1 VSASLKRSVDRLDQP
16 TSARID
22 QILRAAVPTVA
33 PAAAL
38 LVHRE
43 GEVVL
48 ATTAGEVAAEGE
60 GHDLR
65 DGTLF
70 DLASLTKL
78 VTTTAFLALVSEGRV
93 GLEDAV
99 GSVVPELVAGGPRG
113 IDGGQEPL
121 SRRILPTPPDRIGEI
136 VDPDV
141 LTFRQLLTHTSGLAP
156 WRALFRET
164 GPVLPPEG
172 PDGSER
178 RRRRAAAMRSIGG
191 SAFVAQPGSEVH
203 YSDLGFILLGES
215 LERLVGAPLEEV
227 LRERVTG
234 PLELASMTFLP
245 LRAGCAR
252 SSIAP
257 TSVDDD
263 YRGRR
268 LWGEVEDENAAG
280 MGGVSGHA
288 GLFATVDDVARLGQA
303 WLSGDPRLG
312 IDPALANEAVR
323 DQTPGLGEARGLG
336 WQVQPTDHLAPL
348 GQRAY
353 GHTGF
358 TGTSLA
364 IDPDRGLVVTL
375 LTNRVYAGRTHP
387 GIEELRHAVH
397 EAAIAA

>member
-1 VSASLKRSVDRLDQP
+1 
-16 TSARID
+16 
-22 QILRAAVPTVA
+22 
-33 PAAAL
+33 
-38 LVHRE
+38 
-43 GEVVL
+43 
-48 ATTAGEVAAEGE
+48 
-60 GHDLR
+60 
-65 DGTLF
+65 
-70 DLASLTKL
+70 
-78 VTTTAFLALVSEGRV
+78 
-93 GLEDAV
+93 
-99 GSVVPELVAGGPRG
+99 
-113 IDGGQEPL
+113 
-121 SRRILPTPPDRIGEI
+121 
-136 VDPDV
+136 
-141 LTFRQLLTHTSGLAP
+141 
-156 WRALFRET
+156 
-164 GPVLPPEG
+164 
-172 PDGSER
+172 
-178 RRRRAAAMRSIGG
+178 
-191 SAFVAQPGSEVH
+191 
-203 YSDLGFILLGES
+203 
-215 LERLVGAPLEEV
+215 
-227 LRERVTG
+227 
-234 PLELASMTFLP
+234 MTFLP
-245 LRAGCAR
+245 LRAGCTR